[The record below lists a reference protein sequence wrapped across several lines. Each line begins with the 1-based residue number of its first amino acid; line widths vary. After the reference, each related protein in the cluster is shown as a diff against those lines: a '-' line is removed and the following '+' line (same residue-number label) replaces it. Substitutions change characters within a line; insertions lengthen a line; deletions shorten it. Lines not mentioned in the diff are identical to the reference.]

1 MALGDLEPAVWRID
15 IYEFKPATPYAGAVT
30 DLSNLYTSDL
40 SITKQRNY
48 PDEIRFTL
56 DLGQL
61 EVRAQHLNI
70 ESKNLLEPY
79 KHKVRCYRN
88 NKFVAQGIVVKTTAN
103 LNNQSKNTLEV
114 QCVDTL
120 GLFEK
125 RLIHQD
131 YGEGSWADFAKEVVM
146 DAQHEPNRIYNY
158 AWEGDGTSI
167 DNAWFRGWKYTPGE
181 SAIRDFPEW
190 EPNHL
195 YSMYDTC
202 THDAKFW
209 EAKEHA
215 FYSGE
220 TFSESNWTLLGIL
233 DSETGD
239 VAGVYGVWRE
249 DDEEPGPTGT
259 ALGGW
264 GGTSSCHMSANT
276 FAINNGAATAIS
288 LANSQV
294 STSLVAPYYAQPRLP
309 QEYQE
314 VAYIESDG
322 TQWIDTKYTPT
333 QNTTIQ
339 IKVMP
344 LELTGGAILGTL
356 NSTDDVTD
364 YRFFNSGGIFYFDI
378 PGGSGSGNRISGGS
392 CPANIQQEIELGD
405 FYIKY
410 TNGSNILTGT
420 AQNFTASGTL
430 ALNTNA
436 SKANI
441 SSNRWYYVKIFENG
455 ELILNLIPSV
465 RKSDNVVGMYDTVSE
480 TFFSNDG
487 LGTFLAGETINYS
500 SRLPKE
506 YVETQYLESTYGSS
520 DSSQLCPYIDTGLNA
535 REYGEHFKI
544 DTVLQVA
551 SGIDTASAHGIVAV
565 RRGVVNGTM
574 YYGPEYLFYL
584 GGSGIITLV
593 YTTSAATQDASY
605 SSINTGVVAGTA
617 KRHIIVDSLPN
628 TPTITVDGTKYTGS
642 TARATGSKYGPSAT
656 LSIFAFTHQSPGS
669 SGVQRQGVIGCPM
682 KLYSMKIYGAND
694 VVLRNYVPC
703 IRVSDSKP
711 GLYDMEHGKF
721 YSNANASS
729 AGDFTAGPIVSY
741 DDLTVSADGIKV
753 VRDTSMDLVRGNVRA
768 MESIDVDKVAEQFAK
783 TYPDYVANG
792 YGPLVFDIQ
801 GYAEAEMA
809 GTYSCNLYVAPFGG
823 SGNEYVTICSGAS
836 LEQFAATM
844 EAWGV
849 TINTG
854 ELR

>member
-1 MALGDLEPAVWRID
+1 MALGDLEPVVWRID

-61 EVRAQHLNI
+61 ETRAQHLNL
-70 ESKNLLEPY
+70 ESRDILEPY

-181 SAIRDFPEW
+181 SAVRDFPEW

-314 VAYIESDG
+314 VKYIDCDG
-322 TQWIDTKYTPT
+322 TQWLDTKYTPT
-333 QNTTIQ
+333 QNTVIQ
-339 IKVMP
+339 IKFMP
-344 LELTGGAILGTL
+344 FEATGGSIIGTL
-356 NSTDDVTD
+356 NSISDNTD
-364 YRFFNSGGIFYFDI
+364 YRFFNASSQYYFDI
-378 PGGSGSGNRISGGS
+378 PGGTGSGNRIYGGS
-392 CPANIQQEIELGD
+392 CPANIKQELEIGD
-405 FYIKY
+405 FYVKY
-410 TNGSNILTGT
+410 VNNSSNILAGT

-430 ALNTNA
+430 ALNTYA
-436 SKANI
+436 GKSNI

-455 ELILNLIPSV
+455 ELMLNLVPSI
-465 RKSDNVVGMYDTVSE
+465 RKADGVVGMYDTVSE
-480 TFFSNDG
+480 TFFTNDG
-487 LGTFLAGETINYS
+487 LGTFTPGEPITYS

-506 YVETQYLESTYGSS
+506 YVETQYLENTYGLTSS
-520 DSSQLCPYIDTGLNA
+520 TQLSPYIDTGMNS
-535 REYGEHFKI
+535 REYGERIKI
-544 DTVLQVA
+544 NAVLEFNPSTSTSVWHAICSA
-551 SGIDTASAHGIVAV
+551 SYGLEGGTWYWNPQFNFSSNANGNWVLEYATSNATYNSSVAV
-565 RRGVVNGTM
+565 LEGPAVGTTKHNV
-574 YYGPEYLFYL
+574 
-584 GGSGIITLV
+584 TLDA
-593 YTTSAATQDASY
+593 TT
-605 SSINTGVVAGTA
+605 
-617 KRHIIVDSLPN
+617 N
-628 TPTITVDGTKYTGS
+628 TPSLTVDGTKYNGP
-642 TARATGSKYGPSAT
+642 TARASGSKYGANRT
-656 LSIFAFTHQSPGS
+656 YLLFARGFQKPENADNHRTGS
-669 SGVQRQGVIGCPM
+669 YGAPM
-682 KLYSMKIYGAND
+682 KLFYMQIWD
-694 VVLRNYVPC
+694 RNGNLVRNFVPC
-703 IRVSDSKP
+703 IRASDSKP
-711 GLYDMEHGKF
+711 GLYDIEHGKF
-721 YSNANASS
+721 YFNANPSS
-729 AGDFTAGPIVSY
+729 VGDFTAGPIVPY

-801 GYAEAEMA
+801 GFADAEMP
-809 GTYSCNLYVAPFGG
+809 GTYSCNLYIAPFGG

-836 LEQFAATM
+836 LEQFVATM